1 MPADQQPWK
10 TPDWFSSPWNFEPA
24 VTSGLRFAD
33 RIEVHDTTLRDGE
46 QQAGVIFSAAE
57 KVRIAHEL
65 ADAGVHRIEAGM
77 PAVSPEDEK
86 AIRTIVNSG
95 LPSTTYV
102 LSRCM
107 RDDILRAVDCGVD
120 GVVVEIP
127 SSRHL
132 IELGYRWTVERATE
146 LCVEAT
152 GLAHREGLKVS
163 FFPVD
168 ATRALR
174 MEYVD
179 LIGTVAREGH
189 VDAIGLVDTFGV
201 LAPHAVELFVEES
214 KRFGVPLETH
224 FHMDFSLGVANT
236 LLALGAG
243 ASVIHTTVSGLGE
256 RAGNTPL
263 EETVMA
269 LLTMYRRDIGIK
281 TEHLSALS
289 RTVNELAGI
298 TQPPNRPVVGKT
310 LFDIESGM
318 VAGWVVN
325 ARHIDLTEVVPY
337 RPSLVGQ
344 TGPAIV
350 LGKGSGP
357 DSVKD
362 ALDQLGM
369 EADDALVRA
378 ILPRVKEAAI
388 ACHRLIT
395 LDEFAEIASSVAE
408 ARAADGAS

>member
-1 MPADQQPWK
+1 MTTNQQPWK
-10 TPDWFSSPWNFEPA
+10 TERWFSSPWNFEPEA
-24 VTSGLRFAD
+24 TSGLKFAEK
-33 RIEVHDTTLRDGE
+33 IEVHDTTLRDGE
-46 QQAGVIFSAAE
+46 QQAGVIFSAPE
-57 KVRIAHEL
+57 KLRIAEQL

-77 PAVSPEDEK
+77 PAVSPEDES
-86 AIRTIVNSG
+86 AIRLIVGSD
-95 LPSTTYV
+95 LPSEIYV

-132 IELGYRWTVERATE
+132 IELGYRWTVERAID

-152 GLAHREGLKVS
+152 ALAHQQGLKVS

-174 MEYVD
+174 LEYVD
-179 LIGTVAREGH
+179 LIGTVARSGH

-201 LAPHAVELFVEES
+201 LAPHAVQLFVEQS
-214 KRFGVPLETH
+214 QHFGVPLETH

-243 ASVIHTTVSGLGE
+243 ANVIHTTVSGLGE

-263 EETVMA
+263 EETVLA
-269 LLTMYRRDIGIK
+269 LLMMYGRDIGIK
-281 TEHLSALS
+281 TERLTSLS
-289 RTVNELAGI
+289 RMVNELAGI
-298 TQPPNRPVVGKT
+298 TQPPNRPVAGKT

-318 VAGWVVN
+318 VAGWFIN
-325 ARHIDLTEVVPY
+325 ARDVELTEVVPY
-337 RPSLVGQ
+337 LPAVVGQ
-344 TGPAIV
+344 EGPAVV

-362 ALDQLGM
+362 ALDQLGI
-369 EADDALVRA
+369 EVDDEVVRL
-378 ILPRVKEAAI
+378 ILPRVKQAAI
-388 ACHRLIT
+388 DRHRLIT
-395 LDEFAEIASSVAE
+395 LDELAEIASAVAE
-408 ARAADGAS
+408 DQNEKA

>member
-1 MPADQQPWK
+1 LNAVTTHTPWHN
-10 TPDWFSSPWNFEPA
+10 DRWFTSPWNHDPA
-24 VTSGLRFAD
+24 VLEQFSFAE

-57 KVRIAHEL
+57 KVKIAHAL

-86 AIRTIVNSG
+86 AIQEIVGSG
-95 LPSTTYV
+95 LPSSIYV

-107 RDDILRAVDCGVD
+107 KDDVKRAVDCGVD
-120 GVVVEIP
+120 GIVIEIP

-132 IELGYRWTVERATE
+132 IELGYRWTVERAIE

-152 GLAHREGLKVS
+152 GFAHDEGVAVS

-174 MEYVD
+174 LEYVD

-201 LAPHAVELFVEES
+201 LAPHAVELFVKES
-214 KRFGVPLETH
+214 LRFGVPLETH
-224 FHMDFSLGVANT
+224 FHMDFGLGVANT
-236 LLALGAG
+236 ILALGAG

-263 EETVMA
+263 EETALA
-269 LLTMYRRDIGIK
+269 LLTMYNKDLGLK
-281 TEHLSALS
+281 PETFTALGRMVS
-289 RTVNELAGI
+289 DLAGVS
-298 TQPPNRPVVGKT
+298 QPPNRPISGRS
-310 LFDIESGM
+310 LFDVESGM
-318 VAGWVVN
+318 VAGWIVN
-325 ARHIDLTEVVPY
+325 ARDLDPTEIVPY
-337 RPSLVGQ
+337 LPSLVGQ
-344 TGPAIV
+344 VGPNIV

-357 DSVKD
+357 DSVAD
-362 ALDQLGM
+362 ALDQLGIDVTP
-369 EADDALVRA
+369 ELVGDL
-378 ILPRVKEAAI
+378 LPSLKQLANERGRLVSLAELHGIAEAA
-388 ACHRLIT
+388 LI
-395 LDEFAEIASSVAE
+395 EKS
-408 ARAADGAS
+408 R